1 METENEKEET
11 FPLTEG
17 SYLIQIMS
25 RSNDF
30 LLGSLTQASCILTLN
45 WALNER
51 ATVLI
56 WFEIKGS
63 FLPTFLARFYSNTP
77 TEAVLSAL
85 TPSILPK
92 EKT

>member
-30 LLGSLTQASCILTLN
+30 LLGSLTQASWILTLN

-56 WFEIKGS
+56 
-63 FLPTFLARFYSNTP
+63 
-77 TEAVLSAL
+77 
-85 TPSILPK
+85 
-92 EKT
+92 